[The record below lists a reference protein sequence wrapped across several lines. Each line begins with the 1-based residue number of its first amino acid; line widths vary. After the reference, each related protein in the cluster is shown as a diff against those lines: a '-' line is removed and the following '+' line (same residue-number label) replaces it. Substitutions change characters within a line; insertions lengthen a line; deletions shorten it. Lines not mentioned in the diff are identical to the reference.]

1 MEKGKGLEK
10 GRACSKGSIPCRPQS
25 MNNVLWL
32 SEREVSIFSS
42 SPVQTESD
50 FYRVSPPRERF
61 KGARRGHEKIST
73 VILSLKQLFS
83 VLALGLVVSEPTMAH
98 ADSKTRAAEE
108 AGAVLFRDKG
118 CAYCHGAGGSGG
130 KKGPDLSLIRTDK
143 LWTPANITHQIL
155 NGGPKMPPFSDSLT
169 DAEVA
174 ELVAYLRAKQRPVPP
189 PATPAPSN

>member
-1 MEKGKGLEK
+1 LTGGE
-10 GRACSKGSIPCRPQS
+10 RAH
-25 MNNVLWL
+25 
-32 SEREVSIFSS
+32 ERIF
-42 SPVQTESD
+42 
-50 FYRVSPPRERF
+50 
-61 KGARRGHEKIST
+61 T
-73 VILSLKQLFS
+73 VILRLKQLFP
-83 VLALGLVVSEPTMAH
+83 VLALGLVVAGATAAH
-98 ADSKTRAAEE
+98 AASKTSAAEQ

-130 KKGPDLSLIRTDK
+130 KKGPDLAGIRTDK

-155 NGGPKMPPFSDSLT
+155 NGGQKMPPFSDSLT

>member
-1 MEKGKGLEK
+1 VYLY
-10 GRACSKGSIPCRPQS
+10 PQK
-25 MNNVLWL
+25 
-32 SEREVSIFSS
+32 
-42 SPVQTESD
+42 
-50 FYRVSPPRERF
+50 ERF

-83 VLALGLVVSEPTMAH
+83 VLALGLVVAEPTMAH

-130 KKGPDLSLIRTDK
+130 KKGPDLALIRTDK

>member
-1 MEKGKGLEK
+1 VYLY
-10 GRACSKGSIPCRPQS
+10 PQK
-25 MNNVLWL
+25 
-32 SEREVSIFSS
+32 
-42 SPVQTESD
+42 
-50 FYRVSPPRERF
+50 ERF

-83 VLALGLVVSEPTMAH
+83 VLALGLVVAEPTMAH

-130 KKGPDLSLIRTDK
+130 KKGPDLALIRTDK

-155 NGGPKMPPFSDSLT
+155 NGGQKMPPFSDSLT
-169 DAEVA
+169 DAEIA

-189 PATPAPSN
+189 PPTPTPASSN